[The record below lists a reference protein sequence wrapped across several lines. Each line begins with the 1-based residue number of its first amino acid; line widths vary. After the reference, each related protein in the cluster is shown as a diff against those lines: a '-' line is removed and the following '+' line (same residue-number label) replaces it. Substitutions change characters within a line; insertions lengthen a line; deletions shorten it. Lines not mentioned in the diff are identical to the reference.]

1 MKKAIALI
9 LTQAMSL
16 SRRWERGRGRG
27 PTPPGGRRA
36 GRAAGAGLTPDGGC
50 RGGRRHEGLGVLL
63 SVSPYAGVR
72 PRGETL

>member
-1 MKKAIALI
+1 MRLVVVFGIFVSSGRSFSAHEIA
-9 LTQAMSL
+9 
-16 SRRWERGRGRG
+16 GYCFG
-27 PTPPGGRRA
+27 GGRA
-36 GRAAGAGLTPDGGC
+36 GIAAGAGIAPYGGF

>member
-1 MKKAIALI
+1 MRLVVVFGIFVSSDRSFSAHEIA
-9 LTQAMSL
+9 
-16 SRRWERGRGRG
+16 GYCFG
-27 PTPPGGRRA
+27 GGRA
-36 GRAAGAGLTPDGGC
+36 GIAAGAGISPYGGF